1 LKVIIKKLQRIKA
14 RNETK
19 LTNQKCFHYEDRCR
33 LNNLFIDILVAL
45 KRADWFVAA
54 GARVASSLAPHPH
67 SQHQLVTHNLAALAD
82 NAQRSRILDDGSPLE
97 SRDSRV
103 VVVVIVVLVLHPPA
117 NRKVVQDGAGIDD
130 SPRTGVVGAQR
141 LEDGVLPLH
150 DAKDVLCAHCPQPR
164 EPGVELSL
172 PKVVESLSVAVGLHQ
187 HVADRV
193 PRVPRDEE
201 LPLALEHALDHG
213 VLPDPGVVVGA
224 LPVGDDVEDEV
235 FVVADHLDVDGVA
248 HLPVEEVLGDSPIRN
263 PPRLLLKLHHNTV
276 DTGKE
281 PRQTETRVHPLG
293 RLHHLTVAG
302 QLNDLIFDA
311 AELVGHSLNGI
322 PGSRLRH
329 STAQPGDTS
338 VMAATI
344 EVQSQANLLHS
355 RERPPTVVVAL
366 QVEDAG
372 NPTNAGLVEPVVA
385 LENRVRQLLSRIQM
399 MESHRRGPISPLHI
413 VQQRQIIELI
423 VVMIVKHC

>member
-1 LKVIIKKLQRIKA
+1 
-14 RNETK
+14 
-19 LTNQKCFHYEDRCR
+19 
-33 LNNLFIDILVAL
+33 VAL

-54 GARVASSLAPHPH
+54 GARVVSSLAPHPH
-67 SQHQLVTHNLAALAD
+67 SHHQLVTHNLAALTD
-82 NAQRSRILDDGSPLE
+82 NLQRSRILDDGNPLE

-103 VVVVIVVLVLHPPA
+103 VVLVIVVLVLHPPTDGE
-117 NRKVVQDGAGIDD
+117 VVQDGAGIDD
-130 SPRTGVVGAQR
+130 LPGTGVVASKR
-141 LEDGVLPLH
+141 LEDGILPLH
-150 DAKDVLCAHCPQPR
+150 DAEDVLGADCPQPG
-164 EPGVELSL
+164 EPGVELGL
-172 PKVVESLSVAVGLHQ
+172 PGVVESLPVRVGLHQ
-187 HVADRV
+187 HIADRV
-193 PRVPRDEE
+193 AGVARDKE
-201 LPLALEHALDHG
+201 LPLALDLALDLR
-213 VLPDPGVVVGA
+213 VVPDAGVVVGA

-263 PPRLLLKLHHNTV
+263 LPRLLLKLHHNTV

-281 PRQTETRVHPLG
+281 PRQTETRVIPLG

-344 EVQSQANLLHS
+344 EVQSQANLLDS
-355 RERPPTVVVAL
+355 RERLPTVVVTL

-372 NPTNAGLVEPVVA
+372 NPTNAGLVEPVVT

-399 MESHRRGPISPLHI
+399 MESHRRGPISPLQI
-413 VQQRQIIELI
+413 VQQRQIIEII